1 MVHFNKVL
9 GTKNVRRLIVCNY
22 ISIAALH
29 SVKLVTEDDE
39 DCVSR
44 QMEDAATSL
53 EVTAPID
60 LWVLLNGSMSGR
72 SLITERE
79 QTEERERGRHSL
91 VVTSKPQAAAT
102 AGLKIFQ
109 S

>member
-39 DCVSR
+39 DFVSR
-44 QMEDAATSL
+44 Q
-53 EVTAPID
+53 
-60 LWVLLNGSMSGR
+60 R
-72 SLITERE
+72 
-79 QTEERERGRHSL
+79 ERERATRLLSACPCYD
-91 VVTSKPQAAAT
+91 VMNSKMH
-102 AGLKIFQ
+102 F
-109 S
+109 

>member
-39 DCVSR
+39 DFVSR
-44 QMEDAATSL
+44 Q
-53 EVTAPID
+53 
-60 LWVLLNGSMSGR
+60 
-72 SLITERE
+72 TERE
-79 QTEERERGRHSL
+79 TRGVRHASL
-91 VVTSKPQAAAT
+91 VLV
-102 AGLKIFQ
+102 LVMM
-109 S
+109 

>member
-39 DCVSR
+39 DFVSR
-44 QMEDAATSL
+44 QME
-53 EVTAPID
+53 
-60 LWVLLNGSMSGR
+60 R
-72 SLITERE
+72 
-79 QTEERERGRHSL
+79 ERERGTLLLSACPCYD
-91 VVTSKPQAAAT
+91 VMNSKMH
-102 AGLKIFQ
+102 F
-109 S
+109 

>member
-39 DCVSR
+39 DFVSR
-44 QMEDAATSL
+44 QME
-53 EVTAPID
+53 
-60 LWVLLNGSMSGR
+60 G
-72 SLITERE
+72 
-79 QTEERERGRHSL
+79 ERERERKTRRVQHASL
-91 VVTSKPQAAAT
+91 VLV
-102 AGLKIFQ
+102 LVMI
-109 S
+109 

>member
-39 DCVSR
+39 DFVSR
-44 QMEDAATSL
+44 QME
-53 EVTAPID
+53 
-60 LWVLLNGSMSGR
+60 R
-72 SLITERE
+72 
-79 QTEERERGRHSL
+79 EREREKETLLLRACPCYDL
-91 VVTSKPQAAAT
+91 MNSKMH
-102 AGLKIFQ
+102 F
-109 S
+109 

>member
-39 DCVSR
+39 DFVSR
-44 QMEDAATSL
+44 Q
-53 EVTAPID
+53 
-60 LWVLLNGSMSGR
+60 R
-72 SLITERE
+72 ERE
-79 QTEERERGRHSL
+79 KETLLLRACPCYDL
-91 VVTSKPQAAAT
+91 MNSKMH
-102 AGLKIFQ
+102 F
-109 S
+109 

>member
-39 DCVSR
+39 DFVSR
-44 QMEDAATSL
+44 QMER
-53 EVTAPID
+53 E
-60 LWVLLNGSMSGR
+60 G
-72 SLITERE
+72 ERE
-79 QTEERERGRHSL
+79 KETLLLRACPCYDL
-91 VVTSKPQAAAT
+91 MNSKMH
-102 AGLKIFQ
+102 F
-109 S
+109 

>member
-39 DCVSR
+39 DFVSR
-44 QMEDAATSL
+44 QME
-53 EVTAPID
+53 
-60 LWVLLNGSMSGR
+60 R
-72 SLITERE
+72 
-79 QTEERERGRHSL
+79 ERERETRRVQHASL
-91 VVTSKPQAAAT
+91 VLV
-102 AGLKIFQ
+102 LVMM
-109 S
+109 